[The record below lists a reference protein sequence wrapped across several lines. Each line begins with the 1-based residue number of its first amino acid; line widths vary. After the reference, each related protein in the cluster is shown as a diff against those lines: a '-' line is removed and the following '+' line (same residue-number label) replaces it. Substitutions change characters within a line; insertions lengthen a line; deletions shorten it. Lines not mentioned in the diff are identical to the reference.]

1 MPLQVP
7 QLAPSPFGTGSRQQ
21 QPATARLTSARR
33 CHSRPAQIAV
43 VDTAQVVDP
52 DVTKTSKLD
61 VLAKSQLDS
70 TRAEPDMNSRVQLPR
85 NKVLTTTMIAHA
97 TNKDVSQVKRYCYYD
112 IGTLLHHL
120 SP

>member
-1 MPLQVP
+1 MLLQGP
-7 QLAPSPFGTGSRQQ
+7 QLAHSLFSTGNKQQ
-21 QPATARLTSARR
+21 QPATARVTSARR

-43 VDTAQVVDP
+43 VDTAQVANSDG
-52 DVTKTSKLD
+52 TKSSKLD

-97 TNKDVSQVKRYCYYD
+97 TNKDVSQVIRYCHHD
-112 IGTLLHHL
+112 IGSLLCCT